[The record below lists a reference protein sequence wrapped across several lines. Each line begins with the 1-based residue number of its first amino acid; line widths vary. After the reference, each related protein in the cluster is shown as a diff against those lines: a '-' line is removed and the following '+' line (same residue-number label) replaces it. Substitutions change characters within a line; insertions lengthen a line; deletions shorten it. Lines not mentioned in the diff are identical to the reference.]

1 MDTQEKITI
10 RKKNQ
15 LQQKEHNLFRTA
27 TTATAKMDLDDFR
40 AVLESCGVD
49 VWTFIDT
56 AIEVASLDY
65 GGELK
70 HRRDGIVERLYSASS
85 PSEPRCRNCDD
96 VDDRGNM
103 NGHEVKATEVK
114 DSGDQRGK
122 SRSPATPQSVERED
136 AEDLDLFGG
145 LFDDEQKKILEIKEQ
160 LEDLDQVTFFIIFT
174 NCFIKMLT
182 LFVFWV

>member
-1 MDTQEKITI
+1 
-10 RKKNQ
+10 
-15 LQQKEHNLFRTA
+15 
-27 TTATAKMDLDDFR
+27 MDLDDFR

-114 DSGDQRGK
+114 DSGDHRGK

-160 LEDLDQVTFFIIFT
+160 LEDLDQVTYFIIFT